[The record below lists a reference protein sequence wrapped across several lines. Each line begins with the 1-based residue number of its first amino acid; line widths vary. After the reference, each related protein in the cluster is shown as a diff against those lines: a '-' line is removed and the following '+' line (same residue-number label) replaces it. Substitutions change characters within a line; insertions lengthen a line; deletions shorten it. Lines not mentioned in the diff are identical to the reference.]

1 MISTLEIQNHMA
13 EALKELQ
20 IISVKCMDLER
31 ASIIDRERIKKL
43 EKELDI
49 ANEVIDC
56 HMGQVAH
63 GQI

>member
-1 MISTLEIQNHMA
+1 MISTLQIQNHMA

-31 ASIIDRERIKKL
+31 ESIIDQERIKKL
-43 EKELDI
+43 EKELSL
-49 ANEVIDC
+49 ANEIIDC

-63 GQI
+63 G

>member
-1 MISTLEIQNHMA
+1 MISTLQIQNHMA

-49 ANEVIDC
+49 ANEIIDC

-63 GQI
+63 G